1 MTDDR
6 NGEPIF
12 DKAADTERDPAL
24 VSLPSTERGV
34 SRPHAVPAFV
44 KWGIPLLVLVALAT
58 IFIALR

>member
-12 DKAADTERDPAL
+12 DKAADTERDPDL
-24 VSLPSTERGV
+24 VSIASPGPGDPRAFPS
-34 SRPHAVPAFV
+34 FV
-44 KWGIPLLVLVALAT
+44 KWSVPLLVLVALAT